1 MFVGTL
7 STVAPLQPS
16 TSWAHNV
23 GELVQ
28 IHGLEYNRAET
39 MDECIEA
46 LERNSLPTFP
56 DPSDGSL
63 WCNATFDT
71 VLCWPAAPANTSI
84 TVRCPPLKGLDPEKN
99 ITKWCHSSGRWMGR
113 TEDDF
118 TRPHGWTNFTMC
130 FTQEVIDMMTK
141 LTNGSLVIAQ
151 EVARNAR
158 KLEFVG
164 LGLSL
169 VSLLISIS
177 IFSYF
182 RRLRVFR
189 NLLHL
194 QLMIAILMVA
204 VIRLILYIDLIFTDR
219 LGPHNLNNNDGKT
232 INTMVFLCE
241 AMFFMLE
248 YFKTVAFC
256 WMFLEGFYLHN
267 QLVFT
272 VFEAEPHLTPYL
284 MAGYGFPLAHTF
296 LWLAVILVK
305 KQGKMERCLGS
316 YYLEPEFWLLDG
328 PRMFELVVNL
338 FFICNVIRVLWTKV
352 SQSHNTSEL
361 DRMKKSVKAAL
372 MLIPLLG
379 IPNIMQTI
387 PFSPTKDNIVYF
399 AIWTYCASFT
409 YMYQGFM
416 IAIIYCFTN
425 KEVRNVLKT
434 HYGRYKLQHTS
445 TIDLRRGSR
454 SYVLR
459 NGSMSGRSPKKSP
472 KKNGI
477 MRIQKYAIKNGH
489 DLSAAALVSASQSE
503 INSNIADSGGSKD
516 EPQVSSSAASRGRR
530 PLKWRT
536 YEKSMS
542 MGDSRSGDAGLRPT
556 RSTDQPLVR
565 KTKPI
570 LRR

>member
-1 MFVGTL
+1 MLVQAL
-7 STVAPLQPS
+7 STVVTTQPS
-16 TSWAHNV
+16 TSFAYYA
-23 GELVQ
+23 GRLVQ
-28 IHGLEYNRAET
+28 INGLEYNRART
-39 MDECIEA
+39 MNGCIEA
-46 LERNSLPTFP
+46 LERSSLPTFP
-56 DPSDGSL
+56 DTSDGSL

-71 VLCWPAAPANTSI
+71 VLCWPATPANSSI

-99 ITKWCHSSGRWMGR
+99 ITKWCHSSGHWMGR
-113 TEDDF
+113 VEDDF
-118 TRPHGWTNFTMC
+118 SRPHGWTNFTMC

-151 EVARNAR
+151 EIARNAR

-169 VSLLISIS
+169 ISLLISIT

-194 QLMIAILMVA
+194 QLMIAILMVV
-204 VIRLILYIDLIFTDR
+204 VIRLTLYIDLIFTDR
-219 LGPHNLNNNDGKT
+219 LGPHHLNNNDGKT

-241 AMFFMLE
+241 AMFFILE

-272 VFEAEPHLTPYL
+272 VFASEPRLERYL
-284 MAGYGFPLAHTF
+284 LAGYGLIGFPLAHTF

-305 KQGKMERCLGS
+305 KQGKVDRCLGS

-328 PRMFELVVNL
+328 PRMIQLVVNL

-352 SQSHNTSEL
+352 SESHNTSEL

-416 IAIIYCFTN
+416 ISIIYCFTN
-425 KEVRNVLKT
+425 KEVRRILRN
-434 HYGRYKLQHTS
+434 HYSRFKLQHS
-445 TIDLRRGSR
+445 NIR
-454 SYVLR
+454 SLHCANRVNALR
-459 NGSMSGRSPKKSP
+459 NGNSMEQPRRKSS
-472 KKNGI
+472 KHDAAKQKCSVKN
-477 MRIQKYAIKNGH
+477 YF
-489 DLSAAALVSASQSE
+489 DESAAPLVSF
-503 INSNIADSGGSKD
+503 K
-516 EPQVSSSAASRGRR
+516 QVKVHPFTFFLNLSIFLAN
-530 PLKWRT
+530 PC
-536 YEKSMS
+536 
-542 MGDSRSGDAGLRPT
+542 
-556 RSTDQPLVR
+556 
-565 KTKPI
+565 
-570 LRR
+570 

>member
-1 MFVGTL
+1 M
-7 STVAPLQPS
+7 QPS
-16 TSWAHNV
+16 TSWAYNASK
-23 GELVQ
+23 LVQ
-28 IHGLEYNRAET
+28 INGLEYNRART
-39 MDECIEA
+39 MDECIKA
-46 LERNSLPTFP
+46 LERSSLPTFP
-56 DPSDGSL
+56 DSNDGSL

-71 VLCWPAAPANTSI
+71 VLCWPATPANSSI
-84 TVRCPPLKGLDPEKN
+84 TVRCPPLKGLDPGKN

-113 TEDDF
+113 AEGDF
-118 TRPHGWTNFTMC
+118 SRPHGWTNFTMC
-130 FTQEVIDMMTK
+130 FTREVVEMMTK

-169 VSLLISIS
+169 ISLLISIA

-194 QLMIAILMVA
+194 QLMIAILMVV
-204 VIRLILYIDLIFTDR
+204 VIRLTLYIDLIFTDR
-219 LGPHNLNNNDGKT
+219 LGPHNLDSNDGKT

-241 AMFFMLE
+241 TMFFMLE

-267 QLVFT
+267 KLVFT
-272 VFEAEPHLTPYL
+272 VFAAEVRLRRYL
-284 MAGYGFPLAHTF
+284 ITGYGFPLVQTF
-296 LWLAVILVK
+296 LWLAVILMK
-305 KQGKMERCLGS
+305 KQGKMDRCLGS

-328 PRMFELVVNL
+328 PRMFELVINL

-416 IAIIYCFTN
+416 ISIIYCFAN

-434 HYGRYKLQHTS
+434 HYGRLKLQHTS
-445 TIDLRRGSR
+445 IINLRHGSR
-454 SYVLR
+454 SNVLR
-459 NGSMSGRSPKKSP
+459 NGNSTGAWLNKSEND
-472 KKNGI
+472 KLL
-477 MRIQKYAIKNGH
+477 RIQKCSLKNGAEGH
-489 DLSAAALVSASQSE
+489 DPTGSALISISQSE
-503 INSNIADSGGSKD
+503 MYLNLNENDGNINNREALSNIKQPKKRKHGKQQSLMFQCSESIVGANIPI
-516 EPQVSSSAASRGRR
+516 ENF
-530 PLKWRT
+530 
-536 YEKSMS
+536 
-542 MGDSRSGDAGLRPT
+542 
-556 RSTDQPLVR
+556 TD
-565 KTKPI
+565 
-570 LRR
+570 